1 MTEMTS
7 DAIETTPQKD
17 MREAEKAANIGKA
30 PMGLMDFLCVPYV
43 LEAQSV
49 ETDEGVWVRRVAYP
63 ELSGC
68 RVEAQGIEDAL
79 ASLERQRMRIILDT
93 VRAGDTP
100 PVPRP
105 PLQSCD
111 PFGLAAHLGLQHEL
125 EDLLAA
131 ETRRKT
137 GHV

>member
-1 MTEMTS
+1 M
-7 DAIETTPQKD
+7 ETMSQKD
-17 MREAEKAANIGKA
+17 AYEAGEAY
-30 PMGLMDFLCVPYV
+30 MGLMDFLSVPYV

-49 ETDEGVWVRRVAYP
+49 ETDEGAWVRRVAYP
-63 ELSGC
+63 ELPGC
-68 RVEAQGIEDAL
+68 MAEAQGIEDAL

-93 VRAGDTP
+93 VRAGGKP
-100 PVPRP
+100 PLPRP

-131 ETRRKT
+131 EMRRKA
-137 GHV
+137 GHETAV

>member
-1 MTEMTS
+1 MTEMTP
-7 DAIETTPQKD
+7 DAMATIPQKD
-17 MREAEKAANIGKA
+17 AHEAGEAS
-30 PMGLMDFLCVPYV
+30 MGLMDFLCVPYV

-49 ETDEGVWVRRVAYP
+49 ETDGGAWVRRVTYP
-63 ELSGC
+63 ELPGC
-68 RVEAQGIEDAL
+68 VAEAQGIEDAL

-111 PFGLAAHLGLQHEL
+111 PFGLAAHFGLQHEL

-131 ETRRKT
+131 ETRRKA
-137 GHV
+137 GHETTV